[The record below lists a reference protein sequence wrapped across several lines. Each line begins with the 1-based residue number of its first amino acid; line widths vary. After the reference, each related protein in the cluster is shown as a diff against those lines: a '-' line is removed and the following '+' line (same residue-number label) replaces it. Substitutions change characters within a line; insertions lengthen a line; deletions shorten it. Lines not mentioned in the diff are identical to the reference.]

1 MVIKGREKVGIENLK
16 DPKTFV
22 DYSQTNDDVYENL
35 KDYNPTKKRRVL
47 IVFDNMIA
55 DMQSNRK
62 LSTKVTEL
70 FLRGRKIKIS
80 LVFISQSY
88 FKVPKTIRLN
98 ATQYLIMKIP
108 NEREL
113 QQRASNYSSDI
124 DFKNSMK
131 IYKEN
136 TEEPC
141 LFLVN
146 NRTVSTDN
154 PLRFRKNLL

>member
-1 MVIKGREKVGIENLK
+1 M
-16 DPKTFV
+16 
-22 DYSQTNDDVYENL
+22 
-35 KDYNPTKKRRVL
+35 
-47 IVFDNMIA
+47 FDNMIA

-113 QQRASNYSSDI
+113 QQRASNYSSDALKSKYNTLVKFYNRL
-124 DFKNSMK
+124 DEFKKFFYLNGTCK
-131 IYKEN
+131 REK
-136 TEEPC
+136 
-141 LFLVN
+141 V
-146 NRTVSTDN
+146 D
-154 PLRFRKNLL
+154 

>member
-1 MVIKGREKVGIENLK
+1 MVIKGREKIGIENLK

-98 ATQYLIMKIP
+98 ATQYLIMKIL

-124 DFKNSMK
+124 DFKDFMK

-154 PLRFRKNLL
+154 PLGFRKNLL

>member
-1 MVIKGREKVGIENLK
+1 M
-16 DPKTFV
+16 
-22 DYSQTNDDVYENL
+22 
-35 KDYNPTKKRRVL
+35 
-47 IVFDNMIA
+47 FDNMIA

-113 QQRASNYSSDI
+113 QQRASNYSSDALKSKCNTLVKFYNRL
-124 DFKNSMK
+124 DEFKKFFYSNGTCK
-131 IYKEN
+131 REK
-136 TEEPC
+136 
-141 LFLVN
+141 V
-146 NRTVSTDN
+146 D
-154 PLRFRKNLL
+154 

>member
-124 DFKNSMK
+124 DFKDFMK
-131 IYKEN
+131 IYKEY

-146 NRTVSTDN
+146 NK
-154 PLRFRKNLL
+154 LYQQIIH